1 MMDEEYI
8 KNIYKKF
15 MEEDNEVLVEEFKKV
30 IASEEASDIIK
41 SEAYC
46 GIGDIINLLAPYI
59 SDDLGYKYYKKA
71 LEYDENNLYAR
82 VGICIIYTSYS
93 APTDSIFPESEYLKH
108 LKILVDEYD
117 NVDDDMKQNIFQLLK
132 DLVEHRIRMTKEK

>member
-1 MMDEEYI
+1 MDEEYI
-8 KNIYKKF
+8 KNIYIKF

-46 GIGDIINLLAPYI
+46 GIGDIINFLAPEI
-59 SDDLGYKYYKKA
+59 SEDLGYKYYKKA

-82 VGICIIYTSYS
+82 VGICVIYTSYS